1 MLCVIIILIYFH
13 FITTV
18 KLFMNDHGGTG
29 RSWRASE
36 LRLKSFQ
43 DLHKLWFV
51 LLKEKNML
59 LGQRLEAQVTKERDA
74 FPHPH
79 RLVKV
84 KKSMARIKR
93 VLSEREQIVEQARQ
107 YVRDPYALFIYTHT
121 RSLSSSSLLTDAL
134 CR

>member
-1 MLCVIIILIYFH
+1 MSLFRTAFTQLRPRL
-13 FITTV
+13 TRTV
-18 KLFMNDHGGTG
+18 EEFYDAATKKGEKPFTG

-107 YVRDPYALFIYTHT
+107 YVKEMYAKQQ
-121 RSLSSSSLLTDAL
+121 RPSS
-134 CR
+134 

>member
-1 MLCVIIILIYFH
+1 
-13 FITTV
+13 
-18 KLFMNDHGGTG
+18 
-29 RSWRASE
+29 

-79 RLVKV
+79 RLNKV

-107 YVRDPYALFIYTHT
+107 YVRPLQK
-121 RSLSSSSLLTDAL
+121 
-134 CR
+134 